1 MKGDG
6 KLQTFKYA
14 QADAEDE
21 FAEGYGDNEELGEKL
36 RMKVAAKAAATRP
49 KPIGKRIAIIKA
61 KPTKGQTN
69 IANKYISFEG
79 DRI

>member
-14 QADAEDE
+14 QSDAEDE

-36 RMKVAAKAAATRP
+36 RMKGD
-49 KPIGKRIAIIKA
+49 GKL
-61 KPTKGQTN
+61 
-69 IANKYISFEG
+69 
-79 DRI
+79 